1 MIGTSVLFRGEHITS
16 VQVAKFS
23 VPLHWFNITT
33 MMKAW
38 LNETRGSVG
47 PGLWQGKEMFVVKEP
62 IFLIFILI
70 SSPVFATKQDTQ
82 DKPVMNIFEIGV
94 RLARDKDFAD
104 VARQTISAS
113 VDHEEG
119 TLAMYALQHSDNP
132 RQAFMVEL
140 YENEIAYRKHLN
152 AAPYKAFAAR
162 APDIIDRKNKITLEP
177 QFLGDKHI
185 IPNERTINNLVIVEV
200 TPEFHNE
207 FKNIVLPEMAESLK
221 VEKGVLAMYAAT
233 DSQTHRLRTAG
244 ISMVRRIIN
253 FIDKRLTSV
262 TISGKRRI

>member
-1 MIGTSVLFRGEHITS
+1 
-16 VQVAKFS
+16 
-23 VPLHWFNITT
+23 
-33 MMKAW
+33 MKKS
-38 LNETRGSVG
+38 LM
-47 PGLWQGKEMFVVKEP
+47 L
-62 IFLIFILI
+62 LIFMLI

-94 RLARDKDFAD
+94 RHARDKDFAD

-119 TLAMYALQHSDNP
+119 TLAMYALQRSDNP

-152 AAPYKAFAAR
+152 AAPYKGFAAR

-200 TPEFHNE
+200 KPEFQNE

-221 VEKGVLAMYAAT
+221 AEKGVLAMYAAT
-233 DSQTHRLRTAG
+233 DSQTPNRWYFYEVYASEEDYQLHRQTPHFRDYLRQTAHMSASKNAIPVKPVFLRNKG
-244 ISMVRRIIN
+244 RIKQ
-253 FIDKRLTSV
+253 DLHR
-262 TISGKRRI
+262 